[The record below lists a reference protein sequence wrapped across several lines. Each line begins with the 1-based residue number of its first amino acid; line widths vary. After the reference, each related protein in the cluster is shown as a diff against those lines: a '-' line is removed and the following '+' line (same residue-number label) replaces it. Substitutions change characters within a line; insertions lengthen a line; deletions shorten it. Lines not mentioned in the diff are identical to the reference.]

1 MSLKS
6 KPSRPWR
13 KVRSGGHH
21 ALCLGNRSVYGSEM
35 TSMFNRRRLIQSS
48 LSSVVMAN
56 AFAGSA
62 RAMISEGDKLKP
74 GYVPDT
80 QEMIEAPGG
89 RIYVRSNGNVTGGK
103 TPLVMIHG
111 GPGSCHADLTPA
123 VLHRGDR
130 PIILYD
136 QLDSGL
142 SEAPGKEANWKVE
155 RFVDE
160 LGAVLDHFGAERYH
174 ILGHSWG
181 GSILL
186 EHALRNDPRSAG
198 LIFQGALVSTQDWI
212 DDTDVLRTRLPEETQ
227 QTLTECG
234 TDFSSDECSA
244 ALDEFY
250 ANFLRRDD
258 YTPAQKAYRAQ
269 IDNLWNQEIYE
280 YMWGPTEFVS
290 TGTLSDYDRSDDLGQ
305 LQDRDT
311 LFSAAEYDEAR
322 PESYQKYA
330 EAAGGEFAV
339 VPNGAHA
346 IFIDNPSEAM
356 RIIEDWLT
364 TIES

>member
-1 MSLKS
+1 
-6 KPSRPWR
+6 
-13 KVRSGGHH
+13 
-21 ALCLGNRSVYGSEM
+21 M
-35 TSMFNRRRLIQSS
+35 TRLFHRRRMLQTGLSS
-48 LSSVVMAN
+48 LVMAN
-56 AFAGSA
+56 ALAGSA
-62 RAMISEGDKLKP
+62 RAMISEADGLDS

-80 QEMIEAPGG
+80 QELIDAPGG
-89 RIYVRSNGNVTGGK
+89 RIYVRSNGDITGGK

-142 SEAPGKEANWKVE
+142 SEAPGKEENWKVE

-186 EHALRNDPRSAG
+186 EHALRNDPCSAG
-198 LIFQGALVSTQDWI
+198 LIFQGALVATQDWI
-212 DDTDVLRTRLPEETQ
+212 ADTDVLRTQLPEETQ
-227 QTLTECG
+227 RTLTECG
-234 TDFSSDECSA
+234 TEFSSEECSA

-258 YTPAQKAYRAQ
+258 YSPAQKAYRAQ

-305 LQDRDT
+305 LRERDT
-311 LFSAAEYDEAR
+311 LFSTAEYDEAR
-322 PESYQKYA
+322 PESYEKYA

-339 VPNGAHA
+339 VPDGAHA

-356 RIIEDWLT
+356 RIIEDFLT
-364 TIES
+364 GIES